1 MDYKIV
7 MPVLSD
13 TMDKGKLIKW
23 RVKEGD
29 IVHKG
34 DVIAEVESDKAIMEV
49 QTFKDGVV
57 KKLLVKEGEE
67 VPVKTPI
74 AIIET
79 EVEAKEEPKKEP
91 KSQPKKPKE
100 KPPQPTQ
107 KPKEE
112 TKEAAPAVP
121 PIIQELLTTPITSIG
136 GKASPAAKKK
146 AAEAG
151 IDIEA
156 LQTEGLLPKPA
167 HLKDVEQ
174 EILKRYFTPKALQ
187 LLKDYRIDPYSFELT
202 HKIDEEEVQAYIL
215 EHDIPQPF
223 PLSSNRKAVIAN
235 VQNSAKKPV
244 YFVYETFDIRPYENI
259 KLTSLLIKTI
269 ADVMQRHPLTRAKLQ
284 GDNYLI
290 YPNSNISVAVA
301 KGDDLYM
308 VVCKKA
314 QAKSL
319 EQIDE
324 WVGGLKNR
332 TYTPEELSGST
343 FGISNLGMF
352 GITRF
357 SAMINKQD
365 CGIAAF
371 GKLEQNRIKVTFT
384 FDHRILNGV
393 DAAKFVTDLKN
404 SFKEQSD
411 V

>member
-1 MDYKIV
+1 MDYKII

-29 IVHKG
+29 VVHKG

-49 QTFKDGVV
+49 QTFKDGIV

-67 VPVKTPI
+67 VPIKTPI

-79 EVEAKEEPKKEP
+79 EAKEETPK
-91 KSQPKKPKE
+91 
-100 KPPQPTQ
+100 PQPQ
-107 KPKEE
+107 KPKEQPQPTPKPPEE
-112 TKEAAPAVP
+112 TKKPAPSVP
-121 PIIQELLTTPITSIG
+121 PIIQELLATPIRG
-136 GKASPAAKKK
+136 EASPAAKKK

-156 LQTEGLLPKPA
+156 LQAEGRLPRPA
-167 HLKDVEQ
+167 HLKDVER
-174 EILKRYFTPKALQ
+174 EILKRYFTPKALR
-187 LLKDYRIDPYSFELT
+187 LLQEYGIDPYTFDLD
-202 HKIDEEEVQAYIL
+202 HKIDEAEVRAYIL
-215 EHDIPQPF
+215 EHNIPKPITIS
-223 PLSSNRKAVIAN
+223 PNRKAVIAN

-244 YFVYETFDIRPYENI
+244 YFVYETFDIKPYENI
-259 KLTSLLIKTI
+259 KLTSLLIKTL
-269 ADVMQRHPLTRAKLQ
+269 ADVMQRHPLTRARLQ
-284 GDNYLI
+284 GDRYLI

-314 QAKSL
+314 QSKTL
-319 EQIDE
+319 QQIDE
-324 WVGGLKNR
+324 WVRGLKDR

-371 GKLEQNRIKVTFT
+371 GKLEQNKIKVTFT
-384 FDHRILNGV
+384 FDHTIVNGV
-393 DAAKFVTDLKN
+393 DAAKFVTDLKT

>member
-1 MDYKIV
+1 MEYKIV

-49 QTFKDGVV
+49 QTFKDGIV

-79 EVEAKEEPKKEP
+79 EVEAKEEPQKAP
-91 KSQPKKPKE
+91 QPQKPKE
-100 KPPQPTQ
+100 EQPQPTP

-112 TKEAAPAVP
+112 TKKIAPSVP
-121 PIIQELLTTPITSIG
+121 PIIQELLATPVS

-156 LQTEGLLPKPA
+156 LQAEGILPKPA

-174 EILKRYFTPKALQ
+174 EILKRYFTPKALK
-187 LLKDYRIDPYSFELT
+187 LLKEYGIDPENFNLD
-202 HKIDEEEVQAYIL
+202 HKIDEEEVRAYIL
-215 EHDIPQPF
+215 EHDIPQPL

-269 ADVMQRHPLTRAKLQ
+269 ADAMQRHPLTRAKLQ
-284 GDNYLI
+284 GDSYLI

-314 QAKSL
+314 QTKTL

-324 WVGGLKNR
+324 WVRGLKDR

-371 GKLEQNRIKVTFT
+371 GKLKENRIEVTFT

-393 DAAKFVTDLKN
+393 DAAKFVTDLKT